1 MMMMDSVAGRLWSR
15 RGWLRRPVGHHVRRL
30 SLTRRLGRKSR
41 DDNASQ
47 ASLVTADGGRYGG
60 CVPLPPSRGGWVPQP
75 PLPAG
80 TASVTIQSYA
90 TELRGEPAFSLTS
103 GVPHSPQAEPR
114 RPAETVP

>member
-1 MMMMDSVAGRLWSR
+1 MMMDRVAGRLWSR

-30 SLTRRLGRKSR
+30 SLTRRRGRKSR

-60 CVPLPPSRGGWVPQP
+60 CVPLPPSCGGRVPQP

-80 TASVTIQSYA
+80 TASVTIQRDA
-90 TELRGEPAFSLTS
+90 TEAPAGGHPSREEMLVMS
-103 GVPHSPQAEPR
+103 VAAALAGL
-114 RPAETVP
+114 